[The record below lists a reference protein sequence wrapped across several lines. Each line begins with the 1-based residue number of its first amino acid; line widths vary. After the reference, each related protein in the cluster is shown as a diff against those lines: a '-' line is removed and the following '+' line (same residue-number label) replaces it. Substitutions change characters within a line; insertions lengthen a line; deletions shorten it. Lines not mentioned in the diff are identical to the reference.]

1 MTCLHDDTS
10 FVCSNCGKPDIH
22 CLGLGG
28 ASKPL
33 HVECNSVQNRLR
45 KLLWEPDDSAISHA
59 AFTVSS
65 VHKAGR
71 LSCKMSAGQC
81 MAVQR
86 TCTFVSRHI
95 CHPEE
100 HQVEVCPLSRTHY
113 LISSNSHVTPISPTS
128 ALAAIVSAGSSNSLH
143 SMIEAGGISY

>member
-1 MTCLHDDTS
+1 MTTLVFGS
-10 FVCSNCGKPDIH
+10 SNCSKPDIY
-22 CLGLGG
+22 CLGPGV

-33 HVECNSVQNRLR
+33 HVECNSLQIRLR
-45 KLLWEPDDSAISHA
+45 KLLWEPEESAISHA

-65 VHKAGR
+65 VHKAGQ
-71 LSCKMSAGQC
+71 LSGEMNAGQR

-100 HQVEVCPLSRTHY
+100 HQVEVCPLSWTHY
-113 LISSNSHVTPISPTS
+113 LINSNSHVTPISPTS
-128 ALAAIVSAGSSNSLH
+128 ALAAIVECGKLQQLALRDR
-143 SMIEAGGISY
+143 GGWNFLLIR